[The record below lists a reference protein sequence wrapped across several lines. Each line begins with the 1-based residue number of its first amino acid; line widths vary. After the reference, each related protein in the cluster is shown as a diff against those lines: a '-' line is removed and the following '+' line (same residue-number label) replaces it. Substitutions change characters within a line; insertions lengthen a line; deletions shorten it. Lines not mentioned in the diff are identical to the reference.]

1 MFSVIFQRHSRSN
14 IESVELRLFY
24 VDPGRAAGSA
34 GHAAGGLALLA
45 EQRHP
50 PQLQLILQ
58 EIMRV
63 VLNIKLVNILIIIVS
78 AVKAVHSF
86 FSASEE
92 YDLNCLYV

>member
-63 VLNIKLVNILIIIVS
+63 VLNIKLVNILITIVS
-78 AVKAVHSF
+78 VGSINCKSCSF
-86 FSASEE
+86 IFI
-92 YDLNCLYV
+92 LLLKHMI